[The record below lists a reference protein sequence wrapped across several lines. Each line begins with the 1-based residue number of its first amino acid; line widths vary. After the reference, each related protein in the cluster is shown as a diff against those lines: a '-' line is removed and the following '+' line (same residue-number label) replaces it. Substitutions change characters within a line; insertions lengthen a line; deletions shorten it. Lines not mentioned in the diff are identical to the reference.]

1 MASNDAPASI
11 DGNGGGIRFIG
22 FISIRIQSLDGDSI
36 H

>member
-11 DGNGGGIRFIG
+11 DGNGGGG
-22 FISIRIQSLDGDSI
+22 GLDLLDLSRLESN